1 MKHILDR
8 SESEVTK
15 QIYLCQKSKPSPGD
29 WCNLI
34 DRDFEEIKL
43 CLSQADI
50 EGMCLNDYKSLVK
63 QTVRKAAFQSLEEKK
78 NSHSK
83 VSQNQYTD
91 MDKPQGYIVE
101 KNTTNTHV
109 SILFALRS
117 RSIRGI
123 KTNFQHLYSHNTLC
137 PICERSIDTQEHLIQ
152 CKVLLDIL
160 PLTENIS
167 YSDLQGST
175 QRQVEFVR
183 IYEQYLTLRD
193 EILEDTASEVC
204 LPVLHTGPKRHQ
216 ARVSARSCT
225 RVSVTTDVSL
235 DGIK

>member
-1 MKHILDR
+1 
-8 SESEVTK
+8 
-15 QIYLCQKSKPSPGD
+15 
-29 WCNLI
+29 
-34 DRDFEEIKL
+34 
-43 CLSQADI
+43 
-50 EGMCLNDYKSLVK
+50 
-63 QTVRKAAFQSLEEKK
+63 
-78 NSHSK
+78 
-83 VSQNQYTD
+83 

-101 KNTTNTHV
+101 KNITNTQV

-117 RSIRGI
+117 HSIRGI
-123 KTNFQHLYSHNTLC
+123 RTNFQHLYSHNTLC

-225 RVSVTTDVSL
+225 RVSVTTDVFL